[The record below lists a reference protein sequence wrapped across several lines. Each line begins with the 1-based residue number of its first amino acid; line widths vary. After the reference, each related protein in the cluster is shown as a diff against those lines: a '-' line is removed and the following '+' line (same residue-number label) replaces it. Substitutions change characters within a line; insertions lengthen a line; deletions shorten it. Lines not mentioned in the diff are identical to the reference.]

1 MRRRISSIGIVD
13 ELDTEY
19 LPLTTA
25 AGSIEPM
32 PKPDHKAKKQGRPT
46 QRRLVQRKSFSGHDR
61 RTCRTMWLDEAVSG
75 AEA

>member
-1 MRRRISSIGIVD
+1 MRRRLLVD
-13 ELDTEY
+13 ELDFEDVH
-19 LPLTTA
+19 TT

-32 PKPDHKAKKQGRPT
+32 PKPDHKAKKQGRPIH
-46 QRRLVQRKSFSGHDR
+46 RPARMKSFSGHDR